1 MREFNS
7 LDVNKGRGQ
16 VQPLVYGTF
25 QAYLRRC
32 VFLSTKEERK
42 ACLIDNNRTPAHLA
56 LSLADARAN
65 NYALGVK
72 LVRGAY
78 HPHEIAAHKA
88 AATHDKAAA
97 SDNNVIA
104 TASPSLSP
112 DDEPP
117 VWMEK
122 RQTDE
127 AYNLCLKVLIKAVKD
142 DVKRCEEAVRD
153 IVVEGNGTEVTT
165 TKKGWFGLFS
175 SGSANI
181 FTGAG
186 TDTKENERAT
196 EADKRPKTTARL
208 PPPGIGVLFGT
219 HNWTSCGLVLK
230 NLVNAGLAVANDDQ
244 ELKPEEA
251 SVVKISDE
259 VAERIVIAQHHGAFH
274 SECTPMSSVHLLPFS
289 KVCVMI

>member
-7 LDVNKGRGQ
+7 LDAKKGRGQ

-32 VFLSTKEERK
+32 IFLSTKEKGE

-78 HPHEIAAHKA
+78 HPHEIAAHR
-88 AATHDKAAA
+88 AAA
-97 SDNNVIA
+97 SDNNAVA

-153 IVVEGNGTEVTT
+153 IVVEGNGTI

-175 SGSANI
+175 SG
-181 FTGAG
+181 GA
-186 TDTKENERAT
+186 DTKENERAT
-196 EADKRPKTTARL
+196 EADKRPKTIARL

-230 NLVNAGLAVANDDQ
+230 NLVDAELAVTNDGQ
-244 ELKPEEA
+244 EFKPEAA

-259 VAERIVIAQHHGAFH
+259 VVERIVIAQHHGAFH
-274 SECTPMSSVHLLPFS
+274 SECTANVICSFFS